1 MGIFQRRNT
10 PLFRSW
16 QIRRINRW
24 IKTESD
30 QWSVFSVQF
39 KNIIEMHVELKEGK
53 RYYSIGEVAKA
64 FNVNASLIRFWDKEF
79 DILKPKKN
87 AKGNRMFTPEDVK
100 NLQLIYH
107 LVKERGFT
115 LDGARTHLKEG
126 QKKTLDKFEII
137 SKLETVK
144 AQLLNIKNQL

>member
-1 MGIFQRRNT
+1 
-10 PLFRSW
+10 
-16 QIRRINRW
+16 
-24 IKTESD
+24 
-30 QWSVFSVQF
+30 
-39 KNIIEMHVELKEGK
+39 MHIDLPENK
-53 RYYSIGEVAKA
+53 RYYSMGEIAKA
-64 FNVNASLIRFWDKEF
+64 FEVNQSLIRFWDKEF

-115 LDGARTHLKEG
+115 LEGAKIHLKEG

-137 SKLETVK
+137 RKLEAVK
-144 AQLLNIKNQL
+144 TQLLNIKEGL